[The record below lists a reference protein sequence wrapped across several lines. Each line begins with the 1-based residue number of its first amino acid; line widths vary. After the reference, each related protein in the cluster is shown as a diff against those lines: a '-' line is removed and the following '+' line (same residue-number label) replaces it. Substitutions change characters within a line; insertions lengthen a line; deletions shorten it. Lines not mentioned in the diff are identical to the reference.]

1 MKNLNFARAKK
12 LNSNDKGLKMTYL
25 EIAEKVLKEA
35 KWPLTHYEIWEEA
48 KNNKYEIGSM
58 NRQGL
63 AGALTLI
70 IANSK
75 EPRIM
80 RVSNY
85 PKRFWLKARKNE
97 LIGKESELEQKIQ
110 ESQEKEIKSKEKGF
124 CEGDLHPLLVNFVA
138 NDERFNL
145 YCKTINANTS
155 KNTNKGLNE
164 WIHPDIVGIHFPFE
178 DFDKN
183 TLDLLQNLS
192 SPSYKIY
199 SFELKKFINNANL
212 KECYFQAVSNS
223 SWANEGY
230 LVAYE
235 IKDDDEVQNELAR
248 LNASFGIGVI
258 ELKSDEIKFEAK
270 SKELDIDTL
279 DMLIRKNKD
288 FKEFITNVNKD
299 IQTNDPERIAKAKY
313 DKILGDELEKYLK
326 SKNINKEE

>member
-1 MKNLNFARAKK
+1 MTFLELAEEVLKQAKYPLDYKQMWESAKNLGLDKK
-12 LNSNDKGLKMTYL
+12 VGSEGKTPEMSLSAQIYVNIRDK
-25 EIAEKVLKEA
+25 
-35 KWPLTHYEIWEEA
+35 
-48 KNNKYEIGSM
+48 SD
-58 NRQGL
+58 
-63 AGALTLI
+63 
-70 IANSK
+70 SK
-75 EPRIM
+75 FCI
-80 RVSNY
+80 VS
-85 PKRFWLKARKNE
+85 KRPTKFWLKVRKNE

-124 CEGDLHPLLVNFVA
+124 CEDDLHPLLVNFVA

-313 DKILGDELEKYLK
+313 DRILGDELEKYLK

>member
-1 MKNLNFARAKK
+1 MTFLELAEEVLKQAKYPLDYKQMWESAKNLGLDKK
-12 LNSNDKGLKMTYL
+12 
-25 EIAEKVLKEA
+25 
-35 KWPLTHYEIWEEA
+35 
-48 KNNKYEIGSM
+48 IGSEGKTPEASLSAQIYVNM
-58 NRQGL
+58 RDKSD
-63 AGALTLI
+63 
-70 IANSK
+70 SK
-75 EPRIM
+75 FCI
-80 RVSNY
+80 VS
-85 PKRFWLKARKNE
+85 KRPTKFWLKARKNE

-124 CEGDLHPLLVNFVA
+124 CEGDLHSLLVNFVA

-192 SPSYKIY
+192 NPSYKIY

-258 ELKSDEIKFEAK
+258 ELKSDEIKFDAK

>member
-1 MKNLNFARAKK
+1 MTFLELAEEVLRQAKYPLDYKQMWESAKNLGLDKK
-12 LNSNDKGLKMTYL
+12 VGSEGKTPEMSLSAQIYVNIRDK
-25 EIAEKVLKEA
+25 
-35 KWPLTHYEIWEEA
+35 
-48 KNNKYEIGSM
+48 SD
-58 NRQGL
+58 
-63 AGALTLI
+63 
-70 IANSK
+70 SK
-75 EPRIM
+75 FCI
-80 RVSNY
+80 VS
-85 PKRFWLKARKNE
+85 KRPTKFWLKARKNE

-124 CEGDLHPLLVNFVA
+124 CEGDLHTLLVNFVA

-192 SPSYKIY
+192 NPSYKIY

>member
-1 MKNLNFARAKK
+1 
-12 LNSNDKGLKMTYL
+12 MTYL
-25 EIAEKVLKEA
+25 EITEKVLKEA

-75 EPRIM
+75 EPKIM

-85 PKRFWLKARKNE
+85 PKRFWLKVRKNE

-192 SPSYKIY
+192 NPSYKIY

-230 LVAYE
+230 LVAFE

>member
-1 MKNLNFARAKK
+1 MTFLELAEEVLKQAKYPLDYKQMWESAKNLG
-12 LNSNDKGLKMTYL
+12 LDKQ
-25 EIAEKVLKEA
+25 
-35 KWPLTHYEIWEEA
+35 
-48 KNNKYEIGSM
+48 IGSEGKTPEASLSAQIYVNM
-58 NRQGL
+58 RDKSD
-63 AGALTLI
+63 
-70 IANSK
+70 SK
-75 EPRIM
+75 FCI
-80 RVSNY
+80 VS
-85 PKRFWLKARKNE
+85 KRPTKFWLKARKNE
-97 LIGKESELEQKIQ
+97 LIGKESELEQEIQ

-124 CEGDLHPLLVNFVA
+124 CESDLHPLLVNFVA

-192 SPSYKIY
+192 NPSYKIY

>member
-1 MKNLNFARAKK
+1 
-12 LNSNDKGLKMTYL
+12 MTYL

-75 EPRIM
+75 EPKIM

-85 PKRFWLKARKNE
+85 PKRFWLKVRKNE

-178 DFDKN
+178 DLDKN

-192 SPSYKIY
+192 NPSYKIY

-313 DKILGDELEKYLK
+313 DKILGDELEKHLK

>member
-1 MKNLNFARAKK
+1 MTFLELAEEVLKQAKYPLDYKQMWESAKNLG
-12 LNSNDKGLKMTYL
+12 LDKQ
-25 EIAEKVLKEA
+25 
-35 KWPLTHYEIWEEA
+35 
-48 KNNKYEIGSM
+48 IGSEGKTPEASLSAQIYVNM
-58 NRQGL
+58 RDKSD
-63 AGALTLI
+63 
-70 IANSK
+70 SK
-75 EPRIM
+75 FCI
-80 RVSNY
+80 VS
-85 PKRFWLKARKNE
+85 KRPTKFWLKVRKNE

-124 CEGDLHPLLVNFVA
+124 CESDLHPLLVNFVA

-183 TLDLLQNLS
+183 TLNLLQNLS
-192 SPSYKIY
+192 NPSYKIY

-230 LVAYE
+230 LVAFE

-248 LNASFGIGVI
+248 LNASFGISVI

>member
-1 MKNLNFARAKK
+1 MTFLELAEEVLKQAKYPLDYKQMWESAKNLGLDKK
-12 LNSNDKGLKMTYL
+12 VGSEGKTPEITMQALIYVNMRDK
-25 EIAEKVLKEA
+25 
-35 KWPLTHYEIWEEA
+35 
-48 KNNKYEIGSM
+48 SD
-58 NRQGL
+58 
-63 AGALTLI
+63 
-70 IANSK
+70 SK
-75 EPRIM
+75 FCI
-80 RVSNY
+80 VS
-85 PKRFWLKARKNE
+85 KRPTKFWLKARKNE

-124 CEGDLHPLLVNFVA
+124 CEGDLHLLLVNFVA

-192 SPSYKIY
+192 KPSYKIY

-230 LVAYE
+230 LVAFE

-313 DKILGDELEKYLK
+313 DRILGDELEKYLK

>member
-1 MKNLNFARAKK
+1 MTFLELAEEVLRQAKYPLDYKQMWESAKNLGLDKK
-12 LNSNDKGLKMTYL
+12 VGSEGKTPEMSLLAQIYVNIRDK
-25 EIAEKVLKEA
+25 
-35 KWPLTHYEIWEEA
+35 
-48 KNNKYEIGSM
+48 SD
-58 NRQGL
+58 
-63 AGALTLI
+63 
-70 IANSK
+70 SK
-75 EPRIM
+75 FCI
-80 RVSNY
+80 VS
-85 PKRFWLKARKNE
+85 KRPTKFWLKERKNE

-124 CEGDLHPLLVNFVA
+124 CEDDLHPLLVNFVA

-155 KNTNKGLNE
+155 KNTKRGLNE

-230 LVAYE
+230 LVAFE

-326 SKNINKEE
+326 LKNINKEE